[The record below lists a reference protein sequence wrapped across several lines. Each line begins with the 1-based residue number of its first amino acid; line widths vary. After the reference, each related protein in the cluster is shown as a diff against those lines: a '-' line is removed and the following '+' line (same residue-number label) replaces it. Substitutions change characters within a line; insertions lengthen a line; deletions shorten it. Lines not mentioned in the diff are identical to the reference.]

1 MNYSTEKKTNFYS
14 KMLIS
19 ESEAV
24 EVYIGQNSG
33 RQLQRDIE
41 NAKSE
46 VLIISPYI
54 DETKLDDLIKLKNR
68 NINVR
73 LAFSSLR
80 KEQKNNILQ
89 KLIQQNKYTDTVKQE
104 RVKKQAKLYNYLT
117 TTSFV
122 LGICAL
128 ILSVFEISN
137 SKIFVSC
144 LLILIVFFALSQWF
158 KKKKKQIE
166 KTGIY
171 TYDYSAKINFKYL
184 SNYFNK
190 DKFVHSKIYVIDRK
204 VAYLG
209 SLNFTNDGFSSNFE
223 TRIRITHEDKIKEL
237 VEFVNNIFKDDTNFG
252 KHELSW
258 LGRKVYN
265 EDKY

>member
-1 MNYSTEKKTNFYS
+1 MIYKIENETKLKS
-14 KMLIS
+14 KIIIS
-19 ESEAV
+19 ESEGV

-33 RQLQRDIE
+33 EPLLEEIKS
-41 NAKSE
+41 AKYE
-46 VLIISPYI
+46 VLILSPYI

-104 RVKKQAKLYNYLT
+104 RVKEQAKLYNYLT

-122 LGICAL
+122 LGICAFF
-128 ILSVFEISN
+128 LSVFEISS

-166 KTGIY
+166 KTEIY
-171 TYDYSAKINFKYL
+171 SYDYSEKINFKYFM
-184 SNYFNK
+184 NHFHE
-190 DKFVHSKIYVIDRK
+190 DKFIHSKIYVIDRK

-209 SLNFTNDGFSSNFE
+209 SLNFTNNGFSSNFE
-223 TRIRITHEDKIKEL
+223 TRIKITHEEQIKEL
-237 VEFVNNIFKDDTNFG
+237 VEFVNNIFKDDTNFRR
-252 KHELSW
+252 HQLPW